1 MTTRIKGSESSPVD
15 GGRRAIER
23 VQRAART
30 SASDKASETGTNAAV
45 ESVHITDSARQLLAL
60 GKTIGDLPEV
70 DQSRVDRVRADIEQN
85 RYSSNPG
92 RIADRMLQLEGD
104 LMAADRY
111 AKA

>member
-15 GGRRAIER
+15 GRSRAIER
-23 VQRAART
+23 VQRTART
-30 SASDKASETGTNAAV
+30 SSADKPTDSGATTSV

-60 GKTIGDLPEV
+60 QQAIGDVPDI
-70 DQSRVDRVRADIEQN
+70 DQSRVERLRADIEQN
-85 RYSSNPG
+85 RYSSDSG
-92 RIADRMLQLEGD
+92 RIADRMLQMEGD